1 MTFKKAPR
9 IDENHLN
16 TQNQLPTDMT
26 SVPNAS
32 PNDLEPQIQKSN
44 SPNGKITKVCLYKIF
59 ELYVMIYCKGSPLLS
74 CNWTNGRNGKSGPW

>member
-1 MTFKKAPR
+1 MTTQKAPR

-44 SPNGKITKVCLYKIF
+44 SPQNGKITKVSQKNIF
-59 ELYVMIYCKGSPLLS
+59 MVI
-74 CNWTNGRNGKSGPW
+74 